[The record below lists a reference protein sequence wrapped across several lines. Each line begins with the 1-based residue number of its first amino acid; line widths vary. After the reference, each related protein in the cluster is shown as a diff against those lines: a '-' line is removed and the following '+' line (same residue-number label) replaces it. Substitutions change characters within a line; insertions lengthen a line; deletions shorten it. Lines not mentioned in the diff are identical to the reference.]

1 MNLQKPGLRHEAAFE
16 GADRALMERVEAFRK
31 KHGLSGREGE
41 ILWWVVRGTH
51 PKAIGEAIG
60 CGYESVRTHLRRMCR
75 KLNCSG
81 TRELL
86 VRFLGD
92 AVREEALGKEP
103 RG

>member
-1 MNLQKPGLRHEAAFE
+1 
-16 GADRALMERVEAFRK
+16 MERVEAFRRR
-31 KHGLSGREGE
+31 HGLSGRERE

-60 CGYESVRTHLRRMCR
+60 CGYESVRTHLRRMCK

-92 AVREEALGKEP
+92 SVQDEVPSTKPWG
-103 RG
+103 